1 MLQLERKFVSPEEYF
16 DMEEAAEYKS
26 EYYHGE
32 IFAMS
37 GASHNHNMI
46 AVNILASLYNS
57 LRDSG
62 CVVYPSD
69 MKVQIEKAEHY
80 AYPDVSI
87 VCGDI
92 EFADNRDDTVINP
105 VVIFEILSKSTK
117 NYDKG
122 DKFKSYRKIS
132 SLRDYILVDQY
143 NCSVEYFYKNDAGKW
158 TLDEFEELTESFKI
172 RSVGAEL
179 SLNDVYYRAKLGTA
193 YAVSKR

>member
-1 MLQLERKFVSPEEYF
+1 MLQPERKYISPEEYF

-57 LRDSG
+57 LRDSD
-62 CVVYPSD
+62 CVVYPGD
-69 MKVQIEKAEHY
+69 MKVQIEEAEHY
-80 AYPDVSI
+80 VYPDVSV

-92 EFADNRDDTVINP
+92 EFAENRDDTVTNP
-105 VVIFEILSKSTK
+105 VVIIEILSKSTK
-117 NYDKG
+117 SYDKG

-143 NCSVEYFYKNDAGKW
+143 TCSVEHFYKNDAGKW
-158 TLDEFEELTESFKI
+158 ALDEFEDLNESFKI

-179 SLNDVYYRAKLGTA
+179 SLNAIYYRIKVKG
-193 YAVSKR
+193 

>member
-1 MLQLERKFVSPEEYF
+1 MQLERKFVSPKEYF

-80 AYPDVSI
+80 VYPDVSI
-87 VCGDI
+87 VSGDI

-132 SLRDYILVDQY
+132 SLCDYILVDQY
-143 NCSVEYFYKNDAGKW
+143 TCSVEYFYKNDAGKW
-158 TLDEFEELTESFKI
+158 TLDEFEELSESFEI

-179 SLNDVYYRAKLGTA
+179 FLNDVYYRVKLGTA